1 MREGPY
7 VLSSTPL
14 IQKRIFDG
22 LPLTVLFKQI
32 IECLD
37 CQGVQRCL
45 LLDSGD
51 TAYADPHRPH
61 KSGDTCVFR
70 SHVDDGS
77 VTLCIKEIVRE
88 TDDLWHIKQHTP
100 KTSFR
105 LKKSE
110 WQACH
115 VIVGVFFRRRNE
127 LAQTAR
133 PAACFAVKRTVHFH
147 MPGLMPWTTLYSF
160 PRYCISS

>member
-51 TAYADPHRPH
+51 TAYADLHRPH

-115 VIVGVFFRRRNE
+115 VIVGVFFRGEGAMNWHKRHALQ
-127 LAQTAR
+127 LASQ
-133 PAACFAVKRTVHFH
+133 
-147 MPGLMPWTTLYSF
+147 LS
-160 PRYCISS
+160 